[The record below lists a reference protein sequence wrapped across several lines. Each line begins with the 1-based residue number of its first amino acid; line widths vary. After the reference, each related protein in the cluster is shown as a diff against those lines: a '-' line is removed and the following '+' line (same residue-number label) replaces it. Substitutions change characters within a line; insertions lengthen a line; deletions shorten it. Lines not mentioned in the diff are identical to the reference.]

1 MPTWQF
7 NNGWATSCPPYKLIT
22 EFLVSTLCLSAMI
35 ENVSSIETY
44 LYHYT
49 KAKTALDFIL
59 QNLTLCL
66 GNYTKTND
74 PKESKSWEFGL
85 GSNEKR
91 DLGKYNTIETS
102 RWLST
107 ELKLRAKLACF
118 SMDRV
123 PLTGNH
129 LVDVHNRGFCKPR
142 MWAQYSE
149 DHAGICL
156 VFDQQKLL
164 AQVKSQFGSNSLV
177 IAGPIQYMDRNI
189 VRGLEDHEYM
199 IDVDALEPLGKA
211 AYVNLHIRKHYGSL
225 FFEKMLDWRDESEW
239 RVVVFSNFESEL
251 YLRLEDSLVGIMFG
265 ENIGEEMTQ
274 RIMAHTSS
282 WGIQYM
288 GLKWKNSSPWYDY
301 NTFRYVP
308 SIKNL
313 SL

>member
-1 MPTWQF
+1 
-7 NNGWATSCPPYKLIT
+7 
-22 EFLVSTLCLSAMI
+22 MI
-35 ENVSSIETY
+35 ENVTSTETY

-49 KAKTALDFIL
+49 KAKTALDDIL
-59 QNLTLCL
+59 QKRLLCL
-66 GNYTKTND
+66 GSYSKTND
-74 PKESKSWEFGL
+74 PKESKSWEFDL
-85 GSNEKR
+85 GSNGGC

-102 RWLST
+102 SWLSS

-118 SMDRV
+118 SMDRA

-129 LVDVHNRGFCKPR
+129 LADVHNRGFCKPR
-142 MWAQYSE
+142 MWTQYSVDPKDVE
-149 DHAGICL
+149 RRLGVCL

-164 AQVKSQFGSNSLV
+164 AQVKSQVGSNSLV
-177 IAGPIQYMDRNI
+177 IAGPIRYMDRGM

-199 IDVDALEPLGKA
+199 IDVDALESLGKA
-211 AYVNLHIRKHYGSL
+211 AYVNLHMRKHYGSL

-239 RVVVFSNFESEL
+239 RIVVFSNSGNEL
-251 YLRLEDSLVGIMFG
+251 HIRLEDTLVGIMFG
-265 ENIGEEMTQ
+265 ENTDEEMTQ
-274 RIMAHTSS
+274 RIMALTNS

-301 NTFRYVP
+301 NTFRFMP